1 MAKEDERMS
10 ESTRERK
17 YIISV
22 DNNYKFYWDLWII
35 VLAIYNTLAL
45 PLLIAFAEAQ
55 KFYDEHI
62 ALDVLEISVDVFFF
76 FDIIIMFNTAYID
89 VYAGETIR
97 QPKLIAQNY
106 LKKGFITDFL
116 STLPLILKPL
126 VSGGWTTLVTSLRLM
141 KLLRLRKISKMI
153 NNLNWSIAAKS

>member
-97 QPKLIAQNY
+97 
-106 LKKGFITDFL
+106 
-116 STLPLILKPL
+116 
-126 VSGGWTTLVTSLRLM
+126 
-141 KLLRLRKISKMI
+141 
-153 NNLNWSIAAKS
+153 